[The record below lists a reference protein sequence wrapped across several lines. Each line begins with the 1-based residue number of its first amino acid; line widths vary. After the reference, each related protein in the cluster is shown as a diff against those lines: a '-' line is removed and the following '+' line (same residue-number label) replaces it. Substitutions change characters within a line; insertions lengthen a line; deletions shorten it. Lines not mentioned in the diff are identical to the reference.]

1 MPINN
6 TQRLSDLDRIS
17 RLYDFYGPLLPE
29 KQRRAI
35 ELHYLEDLS
44 FSEIAAEEKISRQAV
59 YDALRHGLSA
69 LNEYETKLGLVQKL
83 DKLTTDYH
91 QTLNSILGMVNQV
104 NPNEINE
111 KLISNLKANLKKAM
125 EDINPSELPYV

>member
-35 ELHYLEDLS
+35 ELRYLEDLS

-111 KLISNLKANLKKAM
+111 KLISDLKANLKKAM